1 MGSSESDNS
10 NNDDTFFRDLF
21 LEEGARSAAVGGAIG
36 GAVAGVIAGVFI
48 GLFLCCCLRYAAGKD
63 DEGPYTNRNSWFL
76 IKIYVNYYCLK
87 DEVIL

>member
-48 GLFLCCCLRYAAGKD
+48 GLFL
-63 DEGPYTNRNSWFL
+63 
-76 IKIYVNYYCLK
+76 
-87 DEVIL
+87 